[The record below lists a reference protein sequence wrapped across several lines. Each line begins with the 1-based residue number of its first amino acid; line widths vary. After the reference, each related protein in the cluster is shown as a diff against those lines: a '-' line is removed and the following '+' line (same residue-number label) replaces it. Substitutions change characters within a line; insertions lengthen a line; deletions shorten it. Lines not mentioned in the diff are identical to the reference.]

1 MTRKDIH
8 NHDTVETMGIVR
20 GGSCD
25 LQPCACFNC
34 DSQGGGFYKAHDGE
48 TKWFMGLDSSGQAH
62 FACEECSVLL
72 FNARPYYRE
81 SQGHG

>member
-1 MTRKDIH
+1 MTRDH
-8 NHDTVETMGIVR
+8 LSPRRENQGIEP
-20 GGSCD
+20 GSSSD

-34 DSQGGGFYKAHDGE
+34 DSSGGGVYKLHEGP

-72 FNARPYYRE
+72 FNARPYYR
-81 SQGHG
+81 SAAA